1 MTASITTA
9 VVASYDERAQ
19 FARAETV
26 AVRRPRLLRG
36 LLNSSSHVAEVP
48 CGAGHFLADYA
59 RADVAVTLVDAN
71 AAMLAV
77 ATEHAI
83 QAEVP
88 IERTFPRPAYWQK
101 LTLPDDV
108 DLVVVPNAALNQ
120 LVRQAPLTDL
130 VTRLR
135 AALRPDAEVLA
146 QVACTHPGGGVDR
159 ATFYDPARPHGV
171 WFADRWFEPTD
182 AGGAVVR
189 RRRQHRDGNH
199 LRIDFDY
206 HDPAGISLH
215 ATTVAMN
222 LLSAA
227 TLIESFTA
235 GGFSRI
241 RFLPGRGGLSEILAS
256 AGPR

>member
-1 MTASITTA
+1 MTALSATA
-9 VVASYDERAQ
+9 VVASYDERVR

-48 CGAGHFLADYA
+48 CGTGHFLADYA
-59 RADVAVTLVDAN
+59 RAGVAVTLVDAN

-77 ATEHAI
+77 ATENAI
-83 QAEVP
+83 QMGLPV
-88 IERTFPRPAYWQK
+88 ERTFPTPAYWQDV
-101 LTLPDDV
+101 TLPDDV

-120 LVRQAPLTDL
+120 LACQAPLTDL

-135 AALRPDAEVLA
+135 AALCPDAEVLA

-159 ATFYDPARPHGV
+159 ATFYDPARQHGV

-189 RRRQHRDGNH
+189 RRRQHREGNH

-206 HDPAGISLH
+206 HDPAGTSLH

-222 LLSAA
+222 HAA
-227 TLIESFTA
+227 ACDRHQRVLPRHRISRCADRRDEGAAVA
-235 GGFSRI
+235 GGPAAIS
-241 RFLPGRGGLSEILAS
+241 
-256 AGPR
+256 